1 MSNINNQNNSNLDS
15 VVLTC
20 DTCNYTT
27 IKLNHWKRHI
37 NSIKHIKRNS
47 DNSLKKNTN
56 LTCDKCNDS
65 FYSKTT
71 LWRHIKSN
79 NCDKKTNFIN
89 EMLLHNQQ
97 FMKEQQQL
105 TLDFVKEVLKSN
117 QEQNEKLIL
126 DLVEKK
132 SNITKASRITNNNSN
147 NININF
153 TNNIVIQLNE
163 AFPDALTMNEFLNKL
178 QYTLGDLTKMPNK
191 PAFIEQ
197 VTSII
202 CNKMA
207 QLETKER
214 PLHFIQDNG
223 LNSFYIKENG
233 EWEQKTKAE
242 MNKQITKTAH
252 CISKIRNNQWEDK
265 LNSGTCTEKDQDNW
279 TRYVKHVSADITDDD
294 IDKSLQKIKKTVQLN
309 TKELNNN

>member
-1 MSNINNQNNSNLDS
+1 M
-15 VVLTC
+15 
-20 DTCNYTT
+20 
-27 IKLNHWKRHI
+27 
-37 NSIKHIKRNS
+37 
-47 DNSLKKNTN
+47 
-56 LTCDKCNDS
+56 
-65 FYSKTT
+65 
-71 LWRHIKSN
+71 
-79 NCDKKTNFIN
+79 
-89 EMLLHNQQ
+89 
-97 FMKEQQQL
+97 
-105 TLDFVKEVLKSN
+105 
-117 QEQNEKLIL
+117 
-126 DLVEKK
+126 VEKK
-132 SNITKASRITNNNSN
+132 SSLSKSNRITNNNSN

-202 CNKMA
+202 CNKMS

-279 TRYVKHVSADITDDD
+279 TRYVKHISADITDED

-309 TKELNNN
+309 TKDLNN

>member
-1 MSNINNQNNSNLDS
+1 MSNVNTENSSNIDNL
-15 VVLTC
+15 VLSC
-20 DTCNYTT
+20 NTCNYVTV
-27 IKLNHWKRHI
+27 KLNHWKRHI
-37 NSIKHIKRNS
+37 NSVKHIKRNS
-47 DNSLKKNTN
+47 DSNNLKKNISLN
-56 LTCDKCNDS
+56 CEKCNNL
-65 FYSKTT
+65 FFSKTS
-71 LWRHIKSN
+71 LWRHIKAN
-79 NCDKKTNFIN
+79 NCDKKINFIN
-89 EMLLHNQQ
+89 EILLQNQQ
-97 FMKEQQQL
+97 FMKEQQQQ

-132 SNITKASRITNNNSN
+132 SSLSKSNRITNNNSN

-202 CNKMA
+202 CNKMS

-279 TRYVKHVSADITDDD
+279 TRYVKHISADITDED

-309 TKELNNN
+309 TKDLNN